1 MLDTSRPK
9 AAIAAEAWRLLFTFF
24 LRTRTQR
31 DGVLQRFGL
40 TPNEV
45 RALGDLDPKKGRPMR
60 SLADAWGT
68 DASNAT
74 WVIDRLEQQGYA
86 ERRSKAGD
94 RRVKLVALTPLGV
107 KTKAAVIKAMH
118 EPPAAMVDVPVEDLE
133 SLARILHKLLAA
145 FSARERGRPDGDN
158 RVP

>member
-1 MLDTSRPK
+1 MPEPK
-9 AAIAAEAWRLLFTFF
+9 AAVAAEAWRLLFTFF

-31 DGVLQRFGL
+31 DGVLQRFRL
-40 TPNEV
+40 TPNEI
-45 RALGDLDPKKGRPMR
+45 RALGDLNPKTGRPMR
-60 SLADAWGT
+60 SLAETWGT

-74 WVIDRLEQQGYA
+74 WVIDRLEKLGYA
-86 ERRSKAGD
+86 ERRPKPGD

-118 EPPAAMVDVPVEDLE
+118 EPPAAMMDLPLE
-133 SLARILHKLLAA
+133 ELATLAGTLHKLLAA
-145 FSARERGRPDGDN
+145 FSAREQGRHDADS